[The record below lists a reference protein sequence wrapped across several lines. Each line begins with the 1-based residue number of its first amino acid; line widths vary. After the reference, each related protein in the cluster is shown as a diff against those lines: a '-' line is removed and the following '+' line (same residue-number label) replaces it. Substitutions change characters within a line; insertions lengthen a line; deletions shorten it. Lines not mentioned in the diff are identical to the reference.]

1 MNLSQR
7 IGIFTEIFDDLSN
20 TTSLNEKRA
29 IVAIIPSILRE
40 DFDFI
45 LECLNGV
52 HKFGYTYERVDL
64 KGDVRNENNTVKDV
78 LEFLLE
84 PMRKNDLSQAN
95 IARYIS
101 QTIKWDWFFGPIVNR
116 TLKLGIGKSLLPKD
130 GLSAML
136 AKKYEGKIRPN
147 KSGYYITEKLDGN
160 RCIARYDGTRWI
172 FTSRNGKPMHVDF
185 DMTGLPKE
193 YVYDGEILA
202 PQQVTMSEAIYD
214 LIQNDSEI
222 AKQWSNVFNSTSGLI
237 NQHNTNKNLV
247 YNIFD
252 VMIDDASY
260 EDRRIMLNNIDIES
274 NNVRILPVL
283 ARFKDATD
291 LQMNADKI
299 LEKVVSVGGEG
310 LMINIGDG
318 NYMHKRTD
326 QLLKYK
332 KSYTMDMRVVT
343 TQPGT
348 GKYEGMVGALEVI
361 AETSDGKIITCQVG
375 SGLSDNDRLAWSLR
389 PTDIIGQIVE
399 VEYFSLSQPSDLL
412 GSKFYSLRFPR
423 LKRVRKDKIIT
434 SEY

>member
-1 MNLSQR
+1 
-7 IGIFTEIFDDLSN
+7 
-20 TTSLNEKRA
+20 
-29 IVAIIPSILRE
+29 
-40 DFDFI
+40 
-45 LECLNGV
+45 
-52 HKFGYTYERVDL
+52 
-64 KGDVRNENNTVKDV
+64 
-78 LEFLLE
+78 
-84 PMRKNDLSQAN
+84 
-95 IARYIS
+95 
-101 QTIKWDWFFGPIVNR
+101 
-116 TLKLGIGKSLLPKD
+116 
-130 GLSAML
+130 
-136 AKKYEGKIRPN
+136 
-147 KSGYYITEKLDGN
+147 
-160 RCIARYDGTRWI
+160 
-172 FTSRNGKPMHVDF
+172 
-185 DMTGLPKE
+185 
-193 YVYDGEILA
+193 
-202 PQQVTMSEAIYD
+202 
-214 LIQNDSEI
+214 
-222 AKQWSNVFNSTSGLI
+222 
-237 NQHNTNKNLV
+237 V